1 MKSYCVILINQVIS
15 FTRRKYNTFFHN
27 VKRIFKK
34 IRYFFKLKKNPK
46 KAMYNLIFFTDKK
59 QKDVCKKLILFGS
72 SKNIIR
78 LLQ

>member
-1 MKSYCVILINQVIS
+1 MKSYCVILINKVIS
-15 FTRRKYNTFFHN
+15 FTRKKYNTFFHN

-34 IRYFFKLKKNPK
+34 NRYFFKLKKNPK
-46 KAMYNLIFFTDKK
+46 KAMCNVIFFTDKK